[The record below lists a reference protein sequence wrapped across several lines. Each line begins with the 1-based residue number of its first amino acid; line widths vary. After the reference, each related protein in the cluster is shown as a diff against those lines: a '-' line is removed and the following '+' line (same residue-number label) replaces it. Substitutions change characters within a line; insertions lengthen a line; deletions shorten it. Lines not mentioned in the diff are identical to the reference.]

1 VTELLPET
9 RGANLVVWA
18 VVWGC
23 LVGFQLLTS
32 VVDRLPSIVAV
43 VRFLRRW
50 WLGRCV
56 LLFGWAWL
64 GVHLFARTS
73 F

>member
-1 VTELLPET
+1 MTELLPET
-9 RGANLVVWA
+9 RGGNLIVWA
-18 VVWGC
+18 VVWGWLAGWQ
-23 LVGFQLLTS
+23 LVTA
-32 VVDRLPSIVAV
+32 VVGRLPSIVAV

-50 WLGRCV
+50 WLGRWA

-64 GVHLFARTS
+64 GVHLFTRTT